1 MSLKIGGSKT
11 NTSGSS
17 NTTTSSTTTPVVPD
31 WASSLTQNVSGRVG
45 SLLDNNPQ
53 SLVAPPDPLQN
64 LAAGNATNLSGTPW
78 DYDAAEQLSGAVAN
92 TDTPNI
98 ADYIGRFMDPY
109 LKNVVNATSADLDA
123 NDGRVRAQQAL
134 DLAGS
139 GAFGGSG
146 AALTQSATEG
156 ELARA
161 RATTLGTL
169 RSQGYAQ
176 ALGGATSQ
184 AQLQQQQENQRLAAA
199 QQMANIAGQYGA
211 NQRANIATQTAT
223 GDDLRNVAQQQAQA
237 PVTSTAQIVAMLSGL
252 PINLFTGQTSDGTS
266 STMQKGQVTGVNA
279 SFDSGDAL
287 SKIFKFGS

>member
-64 LAAGNATNLSGTPW
+64 LAAGNAASLSGTPW

-199 QQMANIAGQYGA
+199 QQMANIAGAYGA

-252 PINLFTGQTSDGTS
+252 PINLFTGSTSDGTS
-266 STMQKGQVTGVNA
+266 NTQTKGQSTNVNA
-279 SFDSGDAL
+279 SADIPVF
-287 SKIFKFGS
+287 KTPIFGR

>member
-184 AQLQQQQENQRLAAA
+184 AQLQQQQENQRL
-199 QQMANIAGQYGA
+199 
-211 NQRANIATQTAT
+211 
-223 GDDLRNVAQQQAQA
+223 
-237 PVTSTAQIVAMLSGL
+237 
-252 PINLFTGQTSDGTS
+252 
-266 STMQKGQVTGVNA
+266 
-279 SFDSGDAL
+279 
-287 SKIFKFGS
+287 

>member
-199 QQMANIAGQYGA
+199 QQMANIAGAYGA
-211 NQRANIATQTAT
+211 NQRANVATQTAT
-223 GDDLRNVAQQQAQA
+223 GDDLRNIAQQQAQA

-266 STMQKGQVTGVNA
+266 NTMQKGQVTGVNA